1 MGLSRR
7 KFFGAAAGG
16 VAAAPAVAKSALS
29 GVECE
34 NTGFWRVRSDA
45 AKVEGYDSPFVE
57 TESYV
62 RERIKELISDRAGV
76 VEKHQPLLSAAR
88 ELRIDSLRSV
98 SATNRARMIAEARAA
113 EDLTCELKWIDES
126 IEEMKS
132 KLGVFGQLI

>member
-29 GVECE
+29 GVEYA
-34 NTGFWRVRSDA
+34 NVGFGTVSSDA
-45 AKVEGYDSPFVE
+45 AKVVGYDSPFVE

-76 VEKHQPLLSAAR
+76 VEQHQPSLSAAR
-88 ELRIDSLRSV
+88 DLRIDSLRSV
-98 SATNRARMIAEARAA
+98 SATSRARMIAEARAA
-113 EDLTCELKWIDES
+113 ENLTCELKWIDKR

-132 KLGVFGQLI
+132 KLGLFGQLI